1 MPGVKESWNISSS
14 QKPHAHLLHNAQ
26 PLSSL
31 LKIFVPLTGGLCC
44 VGFFGA
50 TAGLMNDP
58 ESGQSA
64 MAASEQ
70 TSMAQAISGARD
82 DSVQG
87 FDFYWLNNR
96 TAIEKH
102 AIPSA
107 MLTGDG
113 ETIRGPWPESRVLL
127 RPSGASHAWIAS
139 WTGIPLDACPAF
151 ADSLD
156 ADHVNINGFALND
169 SRQDEAT
176 QIATFCQQAPANSGS
191 SIELT
196 YIQYEN
202 DPADSTE

>member
-1 MPGVKESWNISSS
+1 MPDVRENWKVSSS
-14 QKPHAHLLHNAQ
+14 HKSHAPLLHNAQ
-26 PLSSL
+26 PLSSS
-31 LKIFVPLTGGLCC
+31 LKIFVPLTGALCC
-44 VGFFGA
+44 VGLFGA
-50 TAGLMNDP
+50 TVGLMQDP

-70 TSMAQAISGARD
+70 TSMAQAISVAHD

-151 ADSLD
+151 ADGLD
-156 ADHVNINGFALND
+156 ADHVNINGFNLNA
-169 SRQDEAT
+169 SRQNVAT
-176 QIATFCQQAPANSGS
+176 QIATLCQQAPVDSGS

-196 YIQYEN
+196 YIGDEN
-202 DPADSTE
+202 GPAENAE